1 MTRRR
6 SAGKLNPKDHA
17 FDDPVTFITTFLTWP
32 DGTPIQPHEAQIEII
47 RAFMS
52 GVFDLV
58 IAAGRQFGKSVALAW
73 LVVWYV
79 LHFANRH
86 VYIVAPS
93 LDQARIIYDEIA
105 RHFSGPLRVMLKS
118 KPVDFP
124 FPHLQLLNG
133 SHVHG
138 RGANSPKYLR
148 GKLVH
153 LLIEDEA
160 AYFKE
165 GIHGREIEPMF
176 NVTSTQEHTGIIR
189 ISTPF
194 GEGDFQDGYVAA
206 QKDTS
211 GKSKALHFTALDNP
225 YADKGRLAAIRER
238 YGEDSLLWRTE
249 YMAEFA
255 DSDLAVFSSQDIKW
269 AYENYPYQSKEGRIE
284 YPVAVQRGHRYVQG
298 TDLANIRDYFVAT
311 VLDTTDPRLAVQVRH
326 DRLQKRG
333 YATYKAVTRANY
345 QAYNSARTMV
355 DATSLGESVVE
366 DLEDISAEGYKF
378 GGNEAK
384 YDIVHGLV
392 RMFNEHRIAIP
403 LIRELVDELKH
414 FQYKLTPAKVLKMEA
429 KSGHDDYV
437 MSLSLSG
444 KLASRP
450 DFTGFFLGGIK
461 NFDPIAPKNAK
472 NAQIPDNYD
481 LFANLDA

>member
-17 FDDPVTFITTFLTWP
+17 FDDPVTFITTLLTWP

-176 NVTSTQEHTGIIR
+176 NVTSTQEHTGSI
-189 ISTPF
+189 
-194 GEGDFQDGYVAA
+194 
-206 QKDTS
+206 
-211 GKSKALHFTALDNP
+211 
-225 YADKGRLAAIRER
+225 
-238 YGEDSLLWRTE
+238 
-249 YMAEFA
+249 
-255 DSDLAVFSSQDIKW
+255 
-269 AYENYPYQSKEGRIE
+269 
-284 YPVAVQRGHRYVQG
+284 
-298 TDLANIRDYFVAT
+298 
-311 VLDTTDPRLAVQVRH
+311 
-326 DRLQKRG
+326 
-333 YATYKAVTRANY
+333 
-345 QAYNSARTMV
+345 
-355 DATSLGESVVE
+355 
-366 DLEDISAEGYKF
+366 
-378 GGNEAK
+378 
-384 YDIVHGLV
+384 
-392 RMFNEHRIAIP
+392 
-403 LIRELVDELKH
+403 
-414 FQYKLTPAKVLKMEA
+414 
-429 KSGHDDYV
+429 
-437 MSLSLSG
+437 
-444 KLASRP
+444 
-450 DFTGFFLGGIK
+450 
-461 NFDPIAPKNAK
+461 
-472 NAQIPDNYD
+472 
-481 LFANLDA
+481 